1 MFRWCSMLFIVI
13 VPAIHVRFGQRRVS
27 TWCQWVWA
35 CKSLQNMFAPW
46 QHELKNPCDR
56 KTAHDCLANLGNSLC
71 WTSKHLL
78 ITRAHPC
85 TQTRSWNVSLLDHQA
100 NFLQQRKHV
109 EPVSSCIISIRVSA
123 CFFPWVLEGSVSLC
137 HCSSSDRKRNI
148 DVSNT
153 CCEWTFATML

>member
-27 TWCQWVWA
+27 TRCQRAWA

-56 KTAHDCLANLGNSLC
+56 KTAHDCLANLSNSLC

-78 ITRAHPC
+78 ITSAHPC

-100 NFLQQRKHV
+100 DFLQQRKHV
-109 EPVSSCIISIRVSA
+109 DPVSSVSA
-123 CFFPWVLEGSVSLC
+123 YPLAFFPGFWKVRFLC
-137 HCSSSDRKRNI
+137 VIARPAIEREISTRWIHVVRGR
-148 DVSNT
+148 
-153 CCEWTFATML
+153 